1 MKDDK
6 YRILTPS
13 DIDDDSPKKAKKD
26 GSQLKVWCPECK
38 DLHRHRSLQYDT
50 KTGAFYCFYCG
61 LHGRISLTPNPSPI
75 ERGVNNYSAKQIS
88 SKPISPKGNKISS
101 KDFSVKQT
109 DETATRLTDYISL
122 SDDILGTIADI
133 SLDPNEKNAQ
143 QLAVRR
149 YLEEQKISL
158 QRAHNMRWGVANIHI
173 KLKDEEQG
181 KTRTCVVYRN
191 YVDGICCNA
200 KFRTV
205 SRIRKT
211 VTRNGQQVQVETVE
225 KGFTQESAFT
235 PTAPYNIDCINPR
248 MVDGLG
254 FMVNGG
260 NPIENPSE
268 NEVSDSLG
276 GRHCVPQNLI
286 ENLTEYQ
293 SINHKPSSIN
303 PLYITEGEK
312 DCLTL
317 RHIGFR
323 YVISMSNGAQTD
335 PAKTFEAFRSWLE
348 PFRKIVICG
357 DKDKP
362 GRQMVQRLTEYFDDR
377 EVFTVDW
384 DQRQFGKDITELY
397 QRHGEELARD
407 MVLHAEP
414 VLRNDIVD
422 YCSPEDM
429 DEICNMGC
437 DPERADKYS
446 VGIGPLT
453 DRHFMLTPEGGLIIV
468 TGTPNT
474 GKTDWLNFLTT
485 SLMAKRGSDVCYC
498 SFETPNKKRHLA
510 RLAQE
515 WIGSTPAKALTR
527 EQHLQFVRSVVA
539 KAHHLRMRR
548 ERPTAANI
556 LRKAET
562 VLRKHPRMEYLVI
575 DPYLYMDLGRGR
587 GVTETEAIK
596 EMLTVVQE
604 WAQDHHVWVFIVAHP
619 RKLNKED
626 GTDEFERIDMYTIAG
641 SANWANIADY
651 ILTLERVRK
660 DDGRVDYTRMDVLK
674 VRDQEV
680 CTPGTVYYQ
689 RQTCG
694 RYDERKDIEACT
706 QHRGTNDVQP
716 WPIL

>member
-1 MKDDK
+1 M
-6 YRILTPS
+6 
-13 DIDDDSPKKAKKD
+13 
-26 GSQLKVWCPECK
+26 
-38 DLHRHRSLQYDT
+38 
-50 KTGAFYCFYCG
+50 
-61 LHGRISLTPNPSPI
+61 
-75 ERGVNNYSAKQIS
+75 
-88 SKPISPKGNKISS
+88 
-101 KDFSVKQT
+101 
-109 DETATRLTDYISL
+109 
-122 SDDILGTIADI
+122 
-133 SLDPNEKNAQ
+133 
-143 QLAVRR
+143 
-149 YLEEQKISL
+149 
-158 QRAHNMRWGVANIHI
+158 
-173 KLKDEEQG
+173 
-181 KTRTCVVYRN
+181 
-191 YVDGICCNA
+191 
-200 KFRTV
+200 
-205 SRIRKT
+205 
-211 VTRNGQQVQVETVE
+211 
-225 KGFTQESAFT
+225 
-235 PTAPYNIDCINPR
+235 
-248 MVDGLG
+248 
-254 FMVNGG
+254 
-260 NPIENPSE
+260 
-268 NEVSDSLG
+268 
-276 GRHCVPQNLI
+276 
-286 ENLTEYQ
+286 
-293 SINHKPSSIN
+293 
-303 PLYITEGEK
+303 
-312 DCLTL
+312 

-323 YVISMSNGAQTD
+323 YVISMSNGSQTD
-335 PAKTFEAFRSWLE
+335 PQKTFEAFRTWLE
-348 PFRKIVICG
+348 PFRQIVICG

-377 EVFTVDW
+377 EVSVVDW
-384 DQRQFGKDITELY
+384 DQRQFGKDITELF

-414 VLRNDIVD
+414 VQRNDIVSC
-422 YCSPEDM
+422 CSPEDM
-429 DEICNMGC
+429 DEICDMGC

-446 VGIGPLT
+446 VGIGPFT
-453 DRHFMLTPEGGLIIV
+453 DRHFMLTREGGLIIV

-527 EQHLQFVRSVVA
+527 EQHLQFVRCVVE
-539 KAHHLRMRR
+539 KAHHLRLRR

-716 WPIL
+716 WPIFVKG

>member
-1 MKDDK
+1 MQDDK
-6 YRILTPS
+6 YRILKLS
-13 DIDDDSPKKAKKD
+13 DIDDESPKKASRD
-26 GSQLKVWCPECK
+26 GKQLKVWCPECR
-38 DLHRHRSLQYDT
+38 DLHRHRSLQYHT
-50 KTGAFYCFYCG
+50 TTGAFYCFYCG
-61 LHGRISLTPNPSPI
+61 LHGRISLTPNPSPL
-75 ERGVNNYSAKQIS
+75 ERGIDTISA
-88 SKPISPKGNKISS
+88 KPISPKTISPKGSKISS
-101 KDFSVKQT
+101 KDFSTKQT
-109 DETATRLTDYISL
+109 DETETRLTDYVSL
-122 SDDILGTIADI
+122 SDDILSTIADI
-133 SLDPNEKNAQ
+133 SLDPEEKNSQ
-143 QLAVRR
+143 QLAVRK
-149 YLEEQKISL
+149 YLVEQKIPL
-158 QRAHNMRWGVANIHI
+158 ETAHRMRWGVANVHV

-181 KTRTCVVYRN
+181 KPRTCLVYRN

-205 SRIRKT
+205 SRIRKNIQ
-211 VTRNGQQVQVETVE
+211 RNGQQVLIEKVE

-235 PTAPYNIDCINPR
+235 PTAPYNIDCIRPK
-248 MVDGLG
+248 
-254 FMVNGG
+254 VN
-260 NPIENPSE
+260 EDE
-268 NEVSDSLG
+268 NEGS
-276 GRHCVPQNLI
+276 
-286 ENLTEYQ
+286 
-293 SINHKPSSIN
+293 
-303 PLYITEGEK
+303 LYITEGEK

-317 RHIGFR
+317 RLLGFR

-335 PAKTFEAFRSWLE
+335 PQKTFEAFRSWLE
-348 PFRKIVICG
+348 PFRTVIICG

-377 EVFTVDW
+377 EVAVVDW

-407 MVLHAEP
+407 IVLHAEP
-414 VLRNDIVD
+414 IVRKDIID
-422 YCSPEDM
+422 CCSAEDM

-437 DPERADKYS
+437 DPDRSEKYS
-446 VGIGPLT
+446 VGIGPIT

-515 WIGSTPAKALTR
+515 WIGPTPARALTR
-527 EQHLQFVRSVVA
+527 EQHMQFVRCVVS

-562 VLRKHPRMEYLVI
+562 VLRRHPLMEFLVI
-575 DPYLYMDLGRGR
+575 DPYLYMDLSRGH

-596 EMLTVVQE
+596 EMLTEVQE

-619 RKLNKED
+619 RKLSKDD
-626 GTDEFERIDMYTIAG
+626 GTEEFERIDMYTIAG

-651 ILTLERVRK
+651 ILALERVRK
-660 DDGRVDYTRMDVLK
+660 DNGRVDYTRMDVLK

-680 CTPGTVYYQ
+680 CIPGTVYYQ

-716 WPIL
+716 WPVS

>member
-6 YRILTPS
+6 YRILTLS

-38 DLHRHRSLQYDT
+38 DNHRHRSLQYDV

-61 LHGRISLTPNPSPI
+61 LHGRIQLDGPSPDLSLKW
-75 ERGVNNYSAKQIS
+75 RGVDATSAKQIS
-88 SKPISPKGNKISS
+88 SKPISPKGNKIST
-101 KDFSVKQT
+101 KDFSAKQT
-109 DETATRLTDYISL
+109 EETATRLTDYVSL

-133 SLDPNEKNAQ
+133 SLDPNEKNFQ
-143 QLAVRR
+143 QLAVLR

-158 QRAHNMRWGVANIHI
+158 QRAHNMRWGVANIHV

-181 KTRTCVVYRN
+181 KLRTCVVYRN

-211 VTRNGQQVQVETVE
+211 VTRNGQQVQIETVE
-225 KGFTQESAFT
+225 KGFTQESTFT
-235 PTAPYNIDCINPR
+235 PTAPYNIDCIRPK
-248 MVDGLG
+248 
-254 FMVNGG
+254 VND
-260 NPIENPSE
+260 NDDDND
-268 NEVSDSLG
+268 N
-276 GRHCVPQNLI
+276 R
-286 ENLTEYQ
+286 
-293 SINHKPSSIN
+293 
-303 PLYITEGEK
+303 LYITEGEK

-335 PAKTFEAFRSWLE
+335 PAKTFEAFRTWLE

-422 YCSPEDM
+422 CCSPEDM

-446 VGIGPLT
+446 VGIGPFT

-527 EQHLQFVRSVVA
+527 EQHLQFVRCVVE

-716 WPIL
+716 WPVF

>member
-6 YRILTPS
+6 YRILTLS

-101 KDFSVKQT
+101 KDFSAKQT

-205 SRIRKT
+205 SRIRKN
-211 VTRNGQQVQVETVE
+211 VIRNGQQVQIETVE

-235 PTAPYNIDCINPR
+235 PTAPYNI
-248 MVDGLG
+248 
-254 FMVNGG
+254 
-260 NPIENPSE
+260 
-268 NEVSDSLG
+268 
-276 GRHCVPQNLI
+276 
-286 ENLTEYQ
+286 
-293 SINHKPSSIN
+293 
-303 PLYITEGEK
+303 

-384 DQRQFGKDITELY
+384 DQRQFGKDITELF

-485 SLMAKRGSDVCYC
+485 SFMAKRGSDVCYC

-527 EQHLQFVRSVVA
+527 EQHLQFVRCVVA